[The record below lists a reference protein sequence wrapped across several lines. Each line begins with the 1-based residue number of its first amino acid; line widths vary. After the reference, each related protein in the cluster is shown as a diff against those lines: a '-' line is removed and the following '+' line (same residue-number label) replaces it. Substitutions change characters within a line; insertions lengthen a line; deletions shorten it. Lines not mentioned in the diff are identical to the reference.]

1 MRVNDVSRQMRFRI
15 VLSALL
21 SCLVTTAHTQQSVQ
35 LEFGGGRVWLIAHD
49 AAVRA
54 ILSEWMR
61 RGGTTIVNIDRVEGA
76 PVTLELMGV
85 TERDALD
92 SVLRGVA
99 GYMIASRP
107 VTTDG
112 VSTFDR
118 ILILSP
124 TTAPGPVATANAH
137 LISGR
142 VDTPGERSPDQDE
155 DVDDERDP
163 LARLLRSGPPRVDV
177 PPSLQIIGTR
187 SDTEDAQPATTAP
200 KPTGIFGAPSGSS
213 ATPGIVTPASPGST
227 GTPVTRPPNRD

>member
-21 SCLVTTAHTQQSVQ
+21 SCLVTTAYAQQSVQ

-49 AAVRA
+49 APVRA
-54 ILSEWMR
+54 ILSEWAR

-118 ILILSP
+118 ILILPP
-124 TTAPGPVATANAH
+124 TTAPGPVAPANARPM
-137 LISGR
+137 SAR

-163 LARLLRSGPPRVDV
+163 A
-177 PPSLQIIGTR
+177 
-187 SDTEDAQPATTAP
+187 SDAV
-200 KPTGIFGAPSGSS
+200 G
-213 ATPGIVTPASPGST
+213 
-227 GTPVTRPPNRD
+227 R